1 MSRHA
6 LRAATAT
13 FAAALCLAA
22 VAGPAA
28 AQFPGTNGRIL
39 FQRDDGLYTANPDLS
54 HETFVVAGGFGN
66 WSPDGTQI
74 AYQKATDPDPND
86 NQEVQ
91 NIYVARPDGSD
102 ERQLT
107 PPIGDSEKPSWSRDG
122 RWIIFS
128 TDAGDYPDGQG
139 IYIVPSD
146 GSAPMRMLTPKPAGT
161 FFAELPRYSPDGS
174 KFVFTAYR
182 GANSVQNAHQDK
194 LAGFASALF
203 VAKADGSGVRQLTA
217 WGLNAVGPD
226 WSPDGRT
233 IAFESRPPHIGDVGE
248 VMVIGADGKN
258 PRTLT
263 DDHGLTGLSKVDR
276 SVRYEESFN
285 PTFSPD
291 GRQIIYVHAS
301 FKASE
306 GFHLGLAIMNA
317 DGTGRRWVR
326 DGTGSEHRPEWGTAP
341 LLP

>member
-39 FQRDDGLYTANPDLS
+39 FQRDDGLYTANPDS
-54 HETFVVAGGFGN
+54 RTRRSSSPAG
-66 WSPDGTQI
+66 SGTGRRTARRSRTRRRPI
-74 AYQKATDPDPND
+74 RDPND
-86 NQEVQ
+86 DQEVQ

-203 VAKADGSGVRQLTA
+203 VAKADGLRCSSADG
-217 WGLNAVGPD
+217 VGPE
-226 WSPDGRT
+226 RR
-233 IAFESRPPHIGDVGE
+233 RPRLVAGWAHHRLRVP
-248 VMVIGADGKN
+248 AAA
-258 PRTLT
+258 PR
-263 DDHGLTGLSKVDR
+263 
-276 SVRYEESFN
+276 
-285 PTFSPD
+285 
-291 GRQIIYVHAS
+291 
-301 FKASE
+301 
-306 GFHLGLAIMNA
+306 
-317 DGTGRRWVR
+317 
-326 DGTGSEHRPEWGTAP
+326 
-341 LLP
+341 